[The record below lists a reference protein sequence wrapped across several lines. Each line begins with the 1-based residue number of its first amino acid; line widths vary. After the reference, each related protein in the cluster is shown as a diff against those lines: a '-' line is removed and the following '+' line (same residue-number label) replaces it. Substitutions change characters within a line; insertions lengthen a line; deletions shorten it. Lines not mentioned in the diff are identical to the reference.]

1 MPDVAA
7 PILQPM
13 AQFLAIGVPI
23 VADGAVAGDFAALL
37 AQQVVDMPVPTLPV
51 PGKILPAGRQ
61 DFAALP
67 LSLPVPVVIMPG
79 EAALDGDIED
89 AVDGDAESDDDL
101 AASAP
106 LPEALFPIL
115 AMLTQPISTPT
126 PTRPE
131 PLTAER
137 PATITVTAGDA
148 RRLAM
153 PAIVP
158 AEVRAQAV
166 APAANRAA
174 APIADQATIISDIAD
189 TAAPARP
196 APVQPA
202 QLQPA
207 QLQPAQL
214 QPTPAHSVAFV
225 MRAAPV
231 AASAAMPIVQPAAT
245 PVVEIR
251 AAEVEAADADVEA
264 PVQDA
269 RPVRFVPQP
278 VAEARNAAF
287 ALNADPVAEPV
298 SHKRRAPVDAALAT
312 DASGLPVTPSNEIR
326 GVAAPSATGAIDALP
341 RDRAAA
347 LVETIA
353 MLRSEAK
360 GGTLNLAIQHDD
372 FGPIAIRFEQADDS
386 VVVRFDTRDADLARM
401 IADATPDLKAAG
413 EPHGM
418 RFERRDAAGTGANM
432 AGTNMGGS
440 HDAPRHGREPAHTR
454 SDQRPQSGAT
464 RGRGGIFA

>member
-37 AQQVVDMPVPTLPV
+37 AQQVVDMPAPTLPV

-67 LSLPVPVVIMPG
+67 LPVVIMPG
-79 EAALDGDIED
+79 EATPDGDIED

-126 PTRPE
+126 RPE
-131 PLTAER
+131 PVTAER

-148 RRLAM
+148 RRLEM

-158 AEVRAQAV
+158 AEVRAQMA
-166 APAANRAA
+166 APAANPAA
-174 APIADQATIISDIAD
+174 APIADQAAIIADIAD

-196 APVQPA
+196 ASVQPA

-207 QLQPAQL
+207 RLQPA
-214 QPTPAHSVAFV
+214 PAHSVAFV

-231 AASAAMPIVQPAAT
+231 AVSAATPIVQPALA
-245 PVVEIR
+245 PVIEIR
-251 AAEVEAADADVEA
+251 AAELQTADAEA

-298 SHKRRAPVDAALAT
+298 SHKRRAPVDATVAT

-353 MLRSEAK
+353 TLRSEAK

-418 RFERRDAAGTGANM
+418 RFERRDGAGTDANM